1 MKSQKANHDN
11 QLNRIPPTSADYSPF
26 WLEEASQMRRT
37 RLFEYPAFF
46 PRAAERR
53 GFGGRTTRPSSCL
66 AGQRGPIFEERRDGR
81 TPQCHN
87 RPLVPLEVID
97 AKVEKSAK

>member
-1 MKSQKANHDN
+1 
-11 QLNRIPPTSADYSPF
+11 
-26 WLEEASQMRRT
+26 MRRT
-37 RLFEYPAFF
+37 RLFEDLAFF
-46 PRAAERR
+46 PRATELR
-53 GFGGRTTRPSSCL
+53 GFGGCATRPSCCL
-66 AGQRGPIFEERRDGR
+66 AGQRGPVFEERRDGR